1 MARPWWNIKWNLIFI
16 KNLSQVSRYREQ
28 LKETCIHFL
37 LVQIWRRAYHLSLF
51 AWVHIRRKV
60 FAKYFALNQRFQ
72 KHQKF
77 LRRKNKSL
85 TNIFTRIIPRVFTQI
100 FIRIVIQNCFDGT
113 GSIERIAC
121 VASNVIMTIPWVSPV
136 TIFSTFTKCL

>member
-1 MARPWWNIKWNLIFI
+1 MKSYFYKKP
-16 KNLSQVSRYREQ
+16 LSG
-28 LKETCIHFL
+28 
-37 LVQIWRRAYHLSLF
+37 VQISWAVKRNMHSLSLGPNMTQSLSPITV

-113 GSIERIAC
+113 GSIERIVC